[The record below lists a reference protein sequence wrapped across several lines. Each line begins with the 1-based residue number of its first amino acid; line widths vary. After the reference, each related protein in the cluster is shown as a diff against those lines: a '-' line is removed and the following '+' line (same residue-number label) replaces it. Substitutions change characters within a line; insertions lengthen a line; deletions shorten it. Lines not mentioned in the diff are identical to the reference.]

1 MRASSKKNKDSFFYA
16 QYQRLVVRRGK
27 NRATLAVAHSLL
39 IAIYHVLSGKVFCD
53 LGADYYNRF
62 NKEKK
67 INSYVKQ
74 LSKLGVS
81 VSDDAIRVAL
91 EQTA

>member
-1 MRASSKKNKDSFFYA
+1 MTEPE
-16 QYQRLVVRRGK
+16 V
-27 NRATLAVAHSLL
+27 
-39 IAIYHVLSGKVFCD
+39 SGEITQMEFDDKSFCD

-81 VSDDAIRVAL
+81 ISDDAIRVAL
-91 EQTA
+91 EETA

>member
-1 MRASSKKNKDSFFYA
+1 MRAIGKKKRDSFFNA

-27 NRATLAVAHSLL
+27 NKATLAVAHSLL
-39 IAIYHVLSGKVFCD
+39 IAIYYVLSGNEFCD
-53 LGADYYNRF
+53 LGVDYYNRF

-81 VSDDAIRVAL
+81 VPDDAIRIAL
-91 EQTA
+91 EETG

>member
-1 MRASSKKNKDSFFYA
+1 MCASGKKKRDSFFQA
-16 QYQRLVVRRGK
+16 QYQRIVVRRGK
-27 NRATLAVAHSLL
+27 NKATLAVAHSLL
-39 IAIYHVLSGKVFCD
+39 IAIYHVLSGNEFCD
-53 LGADYYNRF
+53 LGAEYYNRF

-81 VSDDAIRVAL
+81 VPDDAIRMAL
-91 EQTA
+91 EEAG